1 MTTPA
6 DAAPP
11 KVLIIVEDQLL
22 IAMSLEDEFEDHG
35 YRVLELATRHQE
47 ALTIARATRPDLAL
61 VNIDLEGD
69 DDGAALAWDF
79 KAMGIPVLFISG
91 QRDVVELA
99 REAAIASLPK
109 PYSPAEMREA
119 VDYLFRHE
127 TGHPSLPCPER
138 LSVFR
143 SMPTDDGARPPMNNA
158 A

>member
-1 MTTPA
+1 MTTPT
-6 DAAPP
+6 DPRSP
-11 KVLIIVEDQLL
+11 KVLLIVEDQLL
-22 IAMSLEDEFEDHG
+22 IAQCLKDEFEDHG

-79 KAMGIPVLFISG
+79 KAMGVPVLFISG

-99 REAAIASLPK
+99 REAAIASRPK
-109 PYSPAEMREA
+109 PYTPTEMREA

-127 TGHPSLPCPER
+127 TGNPSLPCPDH

-143 SMPTDDGARPPMNNA
+143 SMPTDDGVKPPLPNA

>member
-6 DAAPP
+6 DTAPP
-11 KVLIIVEDQLL
+11 KALLIVEDQLL
-22 IAMSLEDEFEDHG
+22 IAMSLQDEFEDNG
-35 YRVLELATRHQE
+35 YCVLGLATRHQE

-79 KAMGIPVLFISG
+79 RAMGIPVLFISG
-91 QRDVVELA
+91 QRDSVELA

-109 PYSPAEMREA
+109 PYTPAEMREA
-119 VDYLFRHE
+119 VDYLFRHQ
-127 TGHPSLPCPER
+127 TGRPSLACPDR

-143 SMPTDDGARPPMNNA
+143 SMPTGDGARPLPNVA
-158 A
+158 

>member
-1 MTTPA
+1 MTTPVN
-6 DAAPP
+6 AAP
-11 KVLIIVEDQLL
+11 KVLLIVEDQLL
-22 IAMSLEDEFEDHG
+22 IAMSLQDEFEDNG

-47 ALTIARATRPDLAL
+47 ALTMARATRPDLAL

-79 KAMGIPVLFISG
+79 RAMGIPVLFISG

-99 REAAIASLPK
+99 REAAVASLPK
-109 PYSPAEMREA
+109 PYSPAEMRQA

-127 TGHPSLPCPER
+127 NGRPWLACPER

-143 SMPTDDGARPPMNNA
+143 PMPTGDGARPPMPDA